1 MFDLNVYRLVQTNTL
16 NNKTRLINFN
26 IMTDT
31 KSNNGL
37 KVIAGLLGVILLGT
51 IIYTVSLY
59 QDKKKTTDALTQQK
73 DLVVEDL
80 NSLKSEYD
88 KAILESNATNE
99 ELVNAR
105 DRIAQYIDSVKTMKA
120 DISSLYRYRNQVNI
134 LTKER
139 EELLSKIDEL
149 TKSNTMIAMQRDST
163 FVELTKQTV
172 FNDSLVVQNTQLADV
187 VEKGSALNLS
197 RFTVDAVKERN
208 SGKLVSTSRA
218 NGTDKFKICF
228 TVADN
233 VIAQAGDREF
243 FLEVLDPQGNVL
255 GESYS
260 KSNASGSSVTYS
272 KGTNFYYENKSLDVC
287 DFINKPAGDFQKGNY
302 MVNVYDDKLKLLG
315 TSKFTLK

>member
-1 MFDLNVYRLVQTNTL
+1 MSESKN
-16 NNKTRLINFN
+16 
-26 IMTDT
+26 
-31 KSNNGL
+31 NNGL
-37 KVIAGLLGVILLGT
+37 KVLAGLLGVILLGT

-59 QDKKKTTDALTQQK
+59 QEKKKTETVLTK
-73 DLVVEDL
+73 EKELVVEDL

-99 ELVNAR
+99 ELVTAR
-105 DRIAQYIDSVKTMKA
+105 DNISKYIDSVKAMKG
-120 DISSLYRYRNQVNI
+120 DIASLSRYRRQVGVLKAERAKLLKQVDS
-134 LTKER
+134 LTR
-139 EELLSKIDEL
+139 
-149 TKSNTMIAMQRDST
+149 SNTLIALERDST
-163 FVELTKQTV
+163 YVELEKQTV

-197 RFTVDAVKERN
+197 KFSVDAVKERN

-218 NGTDKFKICF
+218 SRTDKFKICF

-233 VIAQAGDREF
+233 VIAGAGDREF
-243 FLEVLDPQGNVL
+243 FVEVLDPQGNVL

-260 KSNASGSSVTYS
+260 KTNESGASVTYS
-272 KGTNFYYENKSLDVC
+272 KSTSFYYENKSLDVC
-287 DFINKPAGDFQKGNY
+287 DYIGKPAGDFQKGNY